1 MDAAI
6 ARLTAR
12 AAEEEAQRAA
22 EAEIEPQSGPES
34 ASSDSPRGRGR
45 VESAGDAPEAPK
57 VRAEKRLDPILPVV
71 QSVREHGAREAGRL
85 ACGGIIEESQSLPAQ
100 LPLLPAPEGP
110 RVPLLEL
117 VDRHGV
123 PTMVQGRGAPLELAV
138 LHRGLSLD
146 PS

>member
-45 VESAGDAPEAPK
+45 VDWKGEGGEIARGGDVAASERRAGD
-57 VRAEKRLDPILPVV
+57 
-71 QSVREHGAREAGRL
+71 
-85 ACGGIIEESQSLPAQ
+85 
-100 LPLLPAPEGP
+100 
-110 RVPLLEL
+110 
-117 VDRHGV
+117 VDRH
-123 PTMVQGRGAPLELAV
+123 PQPCDGRPAD
-138 LHRGLSLD
+138 RGQAHGGD
-146 PS
+146 CPVRRRTQADGRDRGGWTEAA